1 MKGMLK
7 KWLLILTGSA
17 CLFLAACQKQETS
30 CLWATGTPRYMT
42 ALPADTPLS
51 LDSDPSPASI
61 EMEIGGRKIP
71 VDKVVEGPLCNDTWS
86 GTVYVTCN
94 VQVYQWEQQPTF
106 LKNCNLTVQPGT
118 VVYVAYHN
126 DSAYYNG
133 CSCHTGEISG
143 P

>member
-1 MKGMLK
+1 MAVTPGPLPTSVTIKMDGR
-7 KWLLILTGSA
+7 ILT
-17 CLFLAACQKQETS
+17 
-30 CLWATGTPRYMT
+30 
-42 ALPADTPLS
+42 
-51 LDSDPSPASI
+51 
-61 EMEIGGRKIP
+61 

-94 VQVYQWEQQPTF
+94 VQVYEWVDQPTF
-106 LKNCNLTVQPGT
+106 LKDCALSIAPGT

-133 CSCHTGEISG
+133 CSCHTEEIAE